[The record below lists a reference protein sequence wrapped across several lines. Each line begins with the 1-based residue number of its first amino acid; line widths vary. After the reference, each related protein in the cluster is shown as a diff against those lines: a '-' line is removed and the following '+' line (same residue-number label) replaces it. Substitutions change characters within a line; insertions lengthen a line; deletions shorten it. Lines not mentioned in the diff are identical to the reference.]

1 MIEVEVINGKVVN
14 KVDRKLD
21 EPKYNIYG
29 EQINKRKYIYAVV
42 CSNKHEV
49 VRGDIFEVGMNLSL

>member
-1 MIEVEVINGKVVN
+1 MIEVEVIDGKLV
-14 KVDRKLD
+14 KVDRKFD
-21 EPKYNIYG
+21 FPKYNKYG
-29 EQINKRKYIYAVV
+29 EQITKRKYINAVV